1 MTLTV
6 WCFSFW
12 NTGIIFLSTDT
23 QHVQPKQYRWFSL
36 GLRSSTMQLGLR
48 LLLGEWFIVISTVLP
63 HFMHMWQIGPNL
75 SSRIRWCL
83 GLASVRLQWCLLWR
97 FICVCVCVRACEW
110 SSGPCMWDRSLLN
123 SCYFCQLRYPKPWDL
138 STVTRTHQWCLQC
151 LPELCAVAWLDPSPA
166 LVMSLSFSVG
176 LLISWLF
183 LWRLKLCGFINR
195 HA

>member
-36 GLRSSTMQLGLR
+36 GLRSSTMQLGFG

-83 GLASVRLQWCLLWR
+83 ALASVRPQWCLLWR
-97 FICVCVCVRACEW
+97 LYVCACVFARVNGRPDLVCEIEACLIRVIFVNCVIRNLGIYPLLLVRISGACNVCPSCVLWPGLIRVPLWWCHW
-110 SSGPCMWDRSLLN
+110 VS
-123 SCYFCQLRYPKPWDL
+123 
-138 STVTRTHQWCLQC
+138 QWGC
-151 LPELCAVAWLDPSPA
+151 
-166 LVMSLSFSVG
+166 
-176 LLISWLF
+176 
-183 LWRLKLCGFINR
+183 
-195 HA
+195 